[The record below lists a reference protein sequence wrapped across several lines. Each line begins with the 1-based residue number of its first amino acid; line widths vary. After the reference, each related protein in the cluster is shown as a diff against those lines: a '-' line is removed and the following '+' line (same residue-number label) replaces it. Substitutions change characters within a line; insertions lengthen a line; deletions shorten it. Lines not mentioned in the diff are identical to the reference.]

1 MPLPD
6 LTTTQ
11 WALAALAAFGVGMSK
26 GGLAGVGLFHV
37 LIFATL
43 FDARESTGIVL
54 PMLVIGDALAVLL
67 FRQHARWDY
76 VRRMLPPAVLGVILG
91 SVLMRVLKN
100 VEFRPVIGGIVLL
113 LTLMQ
118 LTRIVRPD
126 LFSRVPHSLWFAW
139 SLGLLAGMT
148 TMLANGAGPIM
159 ALYFLSVSLPKLEL
173 VGTSAWYFLVLNTI
187 KIPFSAGL
195 GLINAGSLSLN
206 LVLAPMIPLGLLCGR
221 WLVVRI
227 PQKAFDAML
236 LAFAGFVALRF
247 LGVF

>member
-1 MPLPD
+1 MPLPE
-6 LTTTQ
+6 LTTDQ
-11 WALAALAAFGVGMSK
+11 WGLAALAAFGVGVSK

-54 PMLVIGDALAVLL
+54 PMLVIGDSLAVIL

-76 VRRMLPPAVLGVILG
+76 VRRMLPPAVVGVILG
-91 SVLMRVLKN
+91 TVLMHLLAD

-113 LTLMQ
+113 LTVLQLMRI
-118 LTRIVRPD
+118 TRPN
-126 LFSRVPHSLWFAW
+126 LFSHVPHSLWFAW

-173 VGTSAWYFLVLNTI
+173 VGTSAWFFLVVNTI

-195 GLINAGSLSLN
+195 GLINARSLALN
-206 LVLAPMIPLGLLCGR
+206 FVLAPMIPLGLLAGR

-227 PQKAFDAML
+227 PQKAFDATL
-236 LAFAGFVALRF
+236 LVFAGFVAMRF

>member
-11 WALAALAAFGVGMSK
+11 WAFAALAAFGVGMSK

-76 VRRMLPPAVLGVILG
+76 VRRMLPPAILGVLLG
-91 SVLMRVLKN
+91 TVLMHVLAN

-247 LGVF
+247 LGVL